1 MAKLGEHGA
10 RFACAIRYSAGF
22 ALHVGGGMRARGAA
36 GVMLRM
42 GYRFD
47 MAAANAESAL

>member
-22 ALHVGGGMRARGAA
+22 ALDAGGGIRVRGAG
-36 GVMLRM
+36 GVMLWM

-47 MAAANAESAL
+47 MAAANVESAL